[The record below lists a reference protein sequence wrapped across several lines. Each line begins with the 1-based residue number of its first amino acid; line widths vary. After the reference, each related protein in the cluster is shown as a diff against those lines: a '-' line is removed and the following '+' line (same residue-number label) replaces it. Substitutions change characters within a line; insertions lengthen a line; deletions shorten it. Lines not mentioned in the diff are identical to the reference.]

1 MALGSLQILC
11 LCLSLVTYTN
21 KPKRRQGKNF
31 QECQRAGKFI
41 THNQKQFNQN
51 FKSINK
57 VPIMKSYSIQTK
69 EKVWKDEA
77 GNNIPSTHIKPVE
90 RVNEKVTGAILLKAI
105 KVSEQ
110 LAQLK
115 SFIADK
121 VDEAFEA
128 FRKSYEGRKED
139 FKGNI
144 TIFNFDRSIKIEVR
158 VTDAIQF
165 DDLTISAAKAK
176 LDEFLR
182 DGIQAK
188 ESVIKEMVLD
198 AFSTARGKLD
208 VKKILGLKRYSDRI
222 KDVRYSEAMSL
233 IDQAI
238 RRPQSATYYRV
249 WVKTNQGQYEAV
261 PLALSD
267 V

>member
-1 MALGSLQILC
+1 
-11 LCLSLVTYTN
+11 
-21 KPKRRQGKNF
+21 
-31 QECQRAGKFI
+31 
-41 THNQKQFNQN
+41 
-51 FKSINK
+51 
-57 VPIMKSYSIQTK
+57 MKSYTVQTK
-69 EKVWKDEA
+69 EKVWRDEA

-90 RVNEKVTGAILLKAI
+90 KVNEKVTGSIVAKAI

-110 LAQLK
+110 LTQLK
-115 SFIADK
+115 AFIAK
-121 VDEAFEA
+121 QVDEAFEA
-128 FRKSYEGRKED
+128 FRKSYEGKKDD

-144 TIFNFDRSIKIEVR
+144 TIFNFDRSIKVEVR

-165 DDLTISAAKAK
+165 DDMTIAAAKSK

-208 VKKILGLKRYSDRI
+208 VKKILGLKRYADRI

-238 RRPQSATYYRV
+238 RRPSSATYYRV
-249 WVKTNQGQYEAV
+249 WVKTNQGHYEAI
-261 PLALSD
+261 PLALAD

>member
-1 MALGSLQILC
+1 MK
-11 LCLSLVTYTN
+11 TYT
-21 KPKRRQGKNF
+21 
-31 QECQRAGKFI
+31 
-41 THNQKQFNQN
+41 
-51 FKSINK
+51 
-57 VPIMKSYSIQTK
+57 IQSK

-77 GNNIPSTHIKPVE
+77 GNSIPATHIKPVE
-90 RVNEKVTGAILLKAI
+90 KVNEKVTGSIVTKAL

-110 LAQLK
+110 LSQLK
-115 SFIADK
+115 SHISK
-121 VDEAFEA
+121 LVDEAFET
-128 FRKSYEGRKED
+128 FRKSYEGKKED

-144 TIFNFDRSIKIEVR
+144 TLFNFDRTIKVEVR

-165 DDLTISAAKAK
+165 DDMTISAAKAK

-182 DGIQAK
+182 DGIETKDA
-188 ESVIKEMVLD
+188 VIKEMVLD

-222 KDVRYSEAMSL
+222 KDGRYSEAMSL

-238 RRPQSATYYRV
+238 RRPNSATYYRV
-249 WVKTNQGQYEAV
+249 WVKSSQGHYESI
-261 PLALSD
+261 PLALAD